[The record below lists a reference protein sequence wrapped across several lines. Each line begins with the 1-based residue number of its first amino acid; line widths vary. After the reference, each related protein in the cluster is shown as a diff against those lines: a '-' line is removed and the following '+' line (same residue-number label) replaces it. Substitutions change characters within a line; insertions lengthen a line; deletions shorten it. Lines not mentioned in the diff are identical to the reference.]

1 MSTGRDVPGGGSG
14 GGAGGFPPS
23 TFHQG
28 TALNMYGGPSSIS
41 DSTPSS
47 SSFAS
52 SSPYAFTPSRILP
65 ELPPAIHLS
74 HAPPS
79 VPSTFLPSYYPEGR
93 HSDQTLPSSFA
104 GTSASTSS
112 SPIYPSFPSP
122 RSSFSTIPPPP
133 RAQEIGAS
141 QDLHDAYHRLS
152 QSGPS
157 SKHLL
162 DGVNM
167 SPPRAPRPV
176 AIPTY
181 EFSPG
186 SLPAVLPEA
195 RPWLPK
201 EREWQEVSLFDQLLG
216 GGSGTGGGSGS
227 NPPATGNMAGS
238 DVARENPHG
247 ITTVGV
253 GTGSGTGAGA
263 NGRGQEQFASGPG
276 SNPSSRRESDIGAGL
291 GLPPIQ
297 SGNFARD
304 YSMSEGIPK
313 SAGYPGMMYGSVAL
327 PDGSLPSP
335 TLGTSDGDLFVG
347 PDEYAQVRNGTLSL
361 DHLGP
366 TRTPYCRPS
375 CALPLTLTLAL
386 TLACPPRFRV
396 LRMYD

>member
-1 MSTGRDVPGGGSG
+1 M
-14 GGAGGFPPS
+14 
-23 TFHQG
+23 
-28 TALNMYGGPSSIS
+28 S

-104 GTSASTSS
+104 GASASTSS
-112 SPIYPSFPSP
+112 SPIYPSMPSP

-133 RAQEIGAS
+133 RAQGIETGGGPR
-141 QDLHDAYHRLS
+141 DLHDAYHRLS

-195 RPWLPK
+195 KPWLPK
-201 EREWQEVSLFDQLLG
+201 EREWQEVSLYDQLLG
-216 GGSGTGGGSGS
+216 GGGGTGGGSGS
-227 NPPATGNMAGS
+227 NPPTTGNMTGG
-238 DVARENPHG
+238 DVAQGNSHG

-253 GTGSGTGAGA
+253 GTGSGAGA
-263 NGRGQEQFASGPG
+263 NGRGQGQGQFASG
-276 SNPSSRRESDIGAGL
+276 SNPSSRRESEIGAGL

-297 SGNFARD
+297 SGHFARD

-347 PDEYAQVRNGTLSL
+347 PDEYAQVRNRPLSL
-361 DHLGP
+361 DDLGP
-366 TRTPYCRPS
+366 TRTPHCRPS
-375 CALPLTLTLAL
+375 CALSLTLSPTLAY
-386 TLACPPRFRV
+386 PPRFPVFRYV
-396 LRMYD
+396 